1 MLKNRKRL
9 SGAYEA
15 EDDNENPL
23 DSLTNL
29 FDVMLVFACGLMV
42 ALVMS
47 LNVDVSRLDQAV
59 IEYKNDGGGKATM
72 EESDGVSMEELGT
85 VYRDPKT
92 GKTYILDE
100 DSGEG
105 SGAAGE

>member
-9 SGAYEA
+9 SRPFDEGE
-15 EDDNENPL
+15 DNENPMEN
-23 DSLTNL
+23 LTNL

-42 ALVMS
+42 ALIMS

-59 IEYKNDGGGKATM
+59 IEYKSTGGGKATV
-72 EESDGVSMEELGT
+72 EESDGRSMEEVGT
-85 VYRDPKT
+85 IYRDPST

-100 DSGEG
+100 NTGG
-105 SGAAGE
+105 Q

>member
-9 SGAYEA
+9 SRPFDG
-15 EDDNENPL
+15 EDDNENPM

-59 IEYKNDGGGKATM
+59 IEYKNDGGGKATVT
-72 EESDGVSMEELGT
+72 D
-85 VYRDPKT
+85 
-92 GKTYILDE
+92 TYTLLQ
-100 DSGEG
+100 
-105 SGAAGE
+105 

>member
-1 MLKNRKRL
+1 MLRDRHL
-9 SGAYEA
+9 SRRYEE
-15 EDDNENPL
+15 EDDSNPM

-42 ALVMS
+42 ALVIS

-59 IEYKNDGGGKATM
+59 IEYKDNSGGKATVEESEGANM
-72 EESDGVSMEELGT
+72 EEIGT

-92 GKTYILDE
+92 GKTYILDDTE
-100 DSGEG
+100 
-105 SGAAGE
+105 

>member
-9 SGAYEA
+9 SRPFDG
-15 EDDNENPL
+15 EDDNENPM

-59 IEYKNDGGGKATM
+59 IEYKNDGGGTATV
-72 EESDGVSMEELGT
+72 EESEGVSMEEVGT

-100 DSGEG
+100 NSGGQTDSG
-105 SGAAGE
+105 GE

>member
-1 MLKNRKRL
+1 MLRNRRRL
-9 SGAYEA
+9 SRGFDDG
-15 EDDNENPL
+15 DDNENPMEN
-23 DSLTNL
+23 LTNL

-42 ALVMS
+42 ALIMS

-59 IEYKNDGGGKATM
+59 IEYKNDGGGKATV
-72 EESDGVSMEELGT
+72 EESEGVSMEEVGT

-100 DSGEG
+100 DAGGQTDS
-105 SGAAGE
+105 AGE

>member
-1 MLKNRKRL
+1 MLNNRKRL
-9 SGAYEA
+9 SRSFAEEEEA
-15 EDDNENPL
+15 ENPL
-23 DSLTNL
+23 ENLTNL

-42 ALVMS
+42 ALIMS

-59 IEYKNDGGGKATM
+59 IEYKDTGGGKATV
-72 EESDGVSMEELGT
+72 EESDGVSMEEVGT

-100 DSGEG
+100 ESGNQGNSSGE
-105 SGAAGE
+105 

>member
-9 SGAYEA
+9 SRPFDG
-15 EDDNENPL
+15 EDDNENPM

-59 IEYKNDGGGKATM
+59 IEYKNDGGGKATV
-72 EESDGVSMEELGT
+72 EESDGVSMEEVGT

-100 DSGEG
+100 N
-105 SGAAGE
+105 SGAQTDSAGE

>member
-1 MLKNRKRL
+1 MLRNKKSL
-9 SGAYEA
+9 SRRYEE
-15 EDDNENPL
+15 EDDNSNPM

-42 ALVMS
+42 ALVIS
-47 LNVDVSRLDQAV
+47 LNVDVSRLDQAI
-59 IEYKNDGGGKATM
+59 IEYKDDGGGKAAV
-72 EESDGVSMEELGT
+72 EETDGLSMEEIGT

-100 DSGEG
+100 TGEDI
-105 SGAAGE
+105 SDTTGE

>member
-9 SGAYEA
+9 SRRYE
-15 EDDNENPL
+15 EDDNDNPMEN
-23 DSLTNL
+23 LTNL

-42 ALVMS
+42 ALIIS
-47 LNVDVSRLDQAV
+47 LNVDVSRMNQAV
-59 IEYKNDGGGKATM
+59 IEYKDNGGGKASVET
-72 EESDGVSMEELGT
+72 SDGLSMEEIGT

-100 DSGEG
+100 TGEDITDS
-105 SGAAGE
+105 AGE

>member
-9 SGAYEA
+9 SRPFDG
-15 EDDNENPL
+15 EDDNENPM

-47 LNVDVSRLDQAV
+47 LNVDVS
-59 IEYKNDGGGKATM
+59 
-72 EESDGVSMEELGT
+72 
-85 VYRDPKT
+85 
-92 GKTYILDE
+92 
-100 DSGEG
+100 
-105 SGAAGE
+105 

>member
-9 SGAYEA
+9 SRAYEA

-72 EESDGVSMEELGT
+72 EESDGVSMEEVGT

>member
-9 SGAYEA
+9 SSAFN
-15 EDDNENPL
+15 DDDENDNPM

-59 IEYKNDGGGKATM
+59 IEYKNDGGGKATV
-72 EESDGVSMEELGT
+72 EESDGLSMEEVGT

-92 GKTYILDE
+92 GKTYILDDE
-100 DSGEG
+100 EG
-105 SGAAGE
+105 QSE

>member
-9 SGAYEA
+9 SRPFDG
-15 EDDNENPL
+15 EDDNENPM

-59 IEYKNDGGGKATM
+59 IEYKNDGGGKATV
-72 EESDGVSMEELGT
+72 EESDGVSMEEVGT

-92 GKTYILDE
+92 GKTYILDDNSGGQT
-100 DSGEG
+100 DSG
-105 SGAAGE
+105 GE